1 MATLL
6 IKSVGVWLVLLVFA
20 MINGLLR
27 EKILTPLLGIQ
38 FSLPLSGIIFSSIIF
53 LITFIF
59 IPLFGKADV
68 SIYFT
73 IGSLWVLLTLGFEF
87 LFGHFVTGKNW
98 LEIIQVSN
106 IKNGDLFLFILIV
119 SAISPWLAARSR
131 GFFVAKKRKV
141 KQCQRQFQL
150 KR

>member
-1 MATLL
+1 MVIVL
-6 IKSVGVWLVLLVFA
+6 IKSVGVWLVLLFFA
-20 MINGLLR
+20 IINGLFR

-38 FSLPLSGIIFSSIIF
+38 FSLPLSGIIFLLIMF
-53 LITFIF
+53 LITLIF

-87 LFGHFVTGKNW
+87 VFGHFVAGKNW

-106 IKNGDLFLFILIV
+106 IKKGDLFLFVLIV
-119 SAISPWLAARSR
+119 SAISPWLAAKLR
-131 GFFVAKKRKV
+131 GF
-141 KQCQRQFQL
+141 L
-150 KR
+150 